1 MSDEPSQACRDLQQK
16 VNAMEV
22 DLSAL
27 KEKVS
32 FFHVIYGKFDVTLGK
47 IQEMIENRRYENN
60 EDIKEVYVKLAE
72 SEVRLME
79 ELKAIRQDMK
89 DMNERYEKR
98 ISELDRWKW
107 MLMGGAVVAGWLLAK
122 IASNFQGIIG

>member
-1 MSDEPSQACRDLQQK
+1 MDEPSQACRDLQQK

-60 EDIKEVYVKLAE
+60 EDIKDVYVKLAE
-72 SEVRLME
+72 SEGRLLE

-89 DMNERYEKR
+89 EMNERYEKR

-122 IASNFQGIIG
+122 IAANFQGIIG

>member
-1 MSDEPSQACRDLQQK
+1 MVDGDYERLQQK
-16 VNAMEV
+16 IISMEV

-60 EDIKEVYVKLAE
+60 EDIKDVYVKLAE
-72 SEVRLME
+72 SEGRLLS

-89 DMNERYEKR
+89 EMNERYEKR

-122 IASNFQGIIG
+122 IAANFQGIIG